1 MSAEARL
8 QELLGYSPTDPHL
21 LTWALTHRS
30 HTAERDE
37 GEHNE
42 RLEFLGDAV
51 LQLVVTDFL
60 FTNFPDLPEGQMA
73 KIRAACVSRTALAKV
88 ATEVE
93 LGPALVLGRG
103 EKLAGGE
110 EKESILADAME
121 AVLAAI
127 YLDGGLEASR
137 RVIVGKWEGI
147 IRDRASDPGS
157 RDYKTRLQ
165 EALAVR
171 GDRPQYVVAD
181 TGPDHEKTFRARV
194 EVRGV
199 VLGEG
204 TGGSKKAAEQ
214 AAAQQAM
221 ARIPGA

>member
-1 MSAEARL
+1 MSAQARL
-8 QELLGYSPTDPHL
+8 QEHLGYSLTDPEL
-21 LTWALTHRS
+21 LTWSLTHRS
-30 HTAERDE
+30 YTAEQGE

-60 FTNFPDLPEGQMA
+60 FQNYPALPEGQMA
-73 KIRAACVSRTALAKV
+73 KIRAACVSRPTLAKV
-88 ATEVE
+88 ARTVE

-103 EKLAGGE
+103 ERLTGGE
-110 EKESILADAME
+110 AKESILADAME
-121 AVLAAI
+121 AVLAAV
-127 YLDGGLEASR
+127 YLDGGLEVSR
-137 RVIVGKWEGI
+137 QVIVGRWEGI
-147 IRDRASDPGS
+147 IRERASDPGS

-171 GDRPQYVVAD
+171 GDRPRYVVD
-181 TGPDHEKTFRARV
+181 ETGPDHDKTFRACV

-204 TGGSKKAAEQ
+204 SGGSKKAAEQ

-221 ARIPGA
+221 SRLPGA

>member
-1 MSAEARL
+1 MSAEVRL
-8 QELLGYSPTDPHL
+8 QELLGYTPTDPKL

-30 HTAERDE
+30 HTAESGE

-60 FTNFPDLPEGQMA
+60 FTNFPHLPEGQMA
-73 KIRAACVSRTALAKV
+73 KIRAACVSRTALARV
-88 ATEVE
+88 AQEVE
-93 LGPALVLGRG
+93 LGSALVLGRG
-103 EKLAGGE
+103 EKLAGGD
-110 EKESILADAME
+110 EKQSILADAME
-121 AVLAAI
+121 AVLAAV

-147 IRDRASDPGS
+147 IRERASDPGA

-165 EALAVR
+165 EVLATR
-171 GDRPQYVVAD
+171 GERPHYVVAD
-181 TGPDHEKTFRARV
+181 TGPDHEKTFTARV
-194 EVRGV
+194 EVRGA

-221 ARIPGA
+221 DRIPGV